1 MGGGDTH
8 GDHTN
13 NSDFFI
19 PESTDSA
26 YRTSTIDVIYMDED
40 DFVKKF
46 ANFYYICKSAQPSAK
61 SSEFQELIT
70 TLICNTC

>member
-1 MGGGDTH
+1 MGVGGGNTD

-19 PESTDSA
+19 RESTDSA
-26 YRTSTIDVIYMDED
+26 YRTSTIDVIYMDKD

-46 ANFYYICKSAQPSAK
+46 ANFY
-61 SSEFQELIT
+61 
-70 TLICNTC
+70 